1 MAAETPPSSLRQAAV
16 AELHFYDPQQAKPQL
31 CAAGIAFRRVKHF
44 RNLPVVF
51 DCVTYLPRMAALPPV
66 LASRRAARVH
76 LPDSTPAVLRCQ
88 DGSRVAGNLQ
98 VISVAGG
105 MLRLSRPLYPN
116 TRASLMF
123 LSDGGP
129 VLGKAEMLSPLS
141 RTQQAFR
148 FVALDRNY
156 LRNLQRGIQSRL
168 NHCSDEDRWIAKYRS
183 AMIHRAPSRRGALKV
198 VFGSVAFGMLVLIGA
213 ACFLHFGLLK

>member
-1 MAAETPPSSLRQAAV
+1 MTTFS
-16 AELHFYDPQQAKPQL
+16 
-31 CAAGIAFRRVKHF
+31 
-44 RNLPVVF
+44 
-51 DCVTYLPRMAALPPV
+51 PV
-66 LASRRAARVH
+66 LASRRAMRVH
-76 LPDSTPAVLRCQ
+76 LPDATPAVLRCQ

-105 MLRLSRPLYPN
+105 MLRLSQPLDPN

-148 FVALDRNY
+148 FVALDQSNQ
-156 LRNLQRGIQSRL
+156 RNLQQGIHSHSNQS
-168 NHCSDEDRWIAKYRS
+168 SDEERWIAKYRS
-183 AMIHRAPSRRGALKV
+183 ALSHKQPSRRTLKI
-198 VFGSVAFGMLVLIGA
+198 VFGSVAFGILVLISTA
-213 ACFLHFGLLK
+213 YFVHFELLK